1 MRHVYESLEPATVAE
16 SFSEVVEVSLT
27 NAEA

>member
-1 MRHVYESLEPATVAE
+1 MRHGHESLEPATAAE
-16 SFSEVVEVSLT
+16 GFSEVVEVSLT